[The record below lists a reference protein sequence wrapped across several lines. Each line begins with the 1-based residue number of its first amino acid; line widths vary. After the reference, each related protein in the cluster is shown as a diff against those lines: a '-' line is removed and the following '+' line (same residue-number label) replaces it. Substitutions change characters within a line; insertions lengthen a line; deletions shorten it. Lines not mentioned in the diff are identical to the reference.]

1 MPMIEV
7 ALSRTARLLGVGV
20 SVCVAAALCLISPGI
35 THYKDGSLI
44 VFGLALLSGLASLIS
59 P

>member
-7 ALSRTARLLGVGV
+7 ALLYRARLLGVGV
-20 SVCVAAALCLISPGI
+20 SVCVAAALCLISPEI
-35 THYKDGSLI
+35 THYKDGGLI
-44 VFGLALLSGLASLIS
+44 VFGLALLSGLASLVS